1 MIYDPQMTL
10 RAARAL
16 YFEVNDFG
24 ADGGYKERW
33 IKVRVWRIPIW
44 PPNTKG
50 RRDAVRLHDLHHV
63 LTEYPTTWRG
73 EAEISAWEIGSGGL
87 HRYYAGWVLDLM
99 NIAQGLAI
107 NPRATYRA
115 FMKGTR
121 NTNLYRTEFTDELLA
136 QRVGEYRRRLCLHEP
151 FAPASWT
158 RRLAFAGWGLAAVG
172 TYLGAVLLTLA
183 PLLIVS
189 IVILV
194 LGRS

>member
-1 MIYDPQMTL
+1 MGTRKDGSRL
-10 RAARAL
+10 G
-16 YFEVNDFG
+16 FG
-24 ADGGYKERW
+24 EF
-33 IKVRVWRIPIW
+33 PIW
-44 PPNTKG
+44 LPNTKG